1 MKSSNEKK
9 NIMKSYITLF
19 FCTIAFTLLGQIKQV
34 SEEEVNLQKVYIEG
48 MKEKILG
55 NHDEAIVLFQEVI
68 KLSPKNDAASYELA
82 QIYQKTGATIKAK
95 KFAKKAVILAP
106 DNVWYGIFYAEV
118 LSKDGDFGQAAE
130 IYKNLVAQHPSNEQ
144 YYFEWAYMFV
154 RANKPT
160 EAIKIYDQLEG
171 QIGVDERIT
180 RRKYSLYLAQGKT
193 KKAENELIQL
203 TKAFPYEIEYL
214 QLLAEFYNQNGKENK
229 AKDVFKSIL
238 ALDKED
244 AVANLALAESFK
256 AGDDETRYLTSIKTI
271 FKNPEVNIDL
281 KIKELVPYIRKMS
294 EYKNKKN
301 IQKLLFDLGE
311 TLISVHPNEAKAF
324 SVYGDLLYHA
334 DENERALEVYKKT
347 LERDNSVFVV
357 WEQVF
362 YLLKDMNRGDELYKM
377 TEDAMDIFP
386 NQATVFYM
394 NGVAS
399 SLKKKYKN
407 AVDGLEQALMMAGR
421 DKSLKVQIYTQL
433 GIQYNYLKNNK
444 KSDEAFDM
452 ALSINPRDVSTLNA
466 YSYALCER
474 GSDLEKAR
482 QMSSNANQ
490 LVTNN
495 GDYQNTYGLIL
506 FKLEDYKAAERWLKQ
521 SLENGGKENATTL
534 ERYGDVLYKLD
545 KVDEAVSYWQKAQSK
560 GSQSSILNKKIT
572 DRKLYEQ

>member
-1 MKSSNEKK
+1 
-9 NIMKSYITLF
+9 
-19 FCTIAFTLLGQIKQV
+19 
-34 SEEEVNLQKVYIEG
+34 
-48 MKEKILG
+48 
-55 NHDEAIVLFQEVI
+55 
-68 KLSPKNDAASYELA
+68 
-82 QIYQKTGATIKAK
+82 
-95 KFAKKAVILAP
+95 
-106 DNVWYGIFYAEV
+106 
-118 LSKDGDFGQAAE
+118 
-130 IYKNLVAQHPSNEQ
+130 
-144 YYFEWAYMFV
+144 
-154 RANKPT
+154 
-160 EAIKIYDQLEG
+160 
-171 QIGVDERIT
+171 
-180 RRKYSLYLAQGKT
+180 
-193 KKAENELIQL
+193 
-203 TKAFPYEIEYL
+203 
-214 QLLAEFYNQNGKENK
+214 
-229 AKDVFKSIL
+229 
-238 ALDKED
+238 
-244 AVANLALAESFK
+244 
-256 AGDDETRYLTSIKTI
+256 
-271 FKNPEVNIDL
+271 
-281 KIKELVPYIRKMS
+281 
-294 EYKNKKN
+294 
-301 IQKLLFDLGE
+301 
-311 TLISVHPNEAKAF
+311 
-324 SVYGDLLYHA
+324 
-334 DENERALEVYKKT
+334 
-347 LERDNSVFVV
+347 
-357 WEQVF
+357 
-362 YLLKDMNRGDELYKM
+362 M

-482 QMSSNANQ
+482 QMSNQ